1 MKKRILFAKVTNSCY
16 FIAIWNLTFQRD
28 QNHDKEEAVFGH
40 TGMVALQAL
49 ENLKTTKAWDW
60 NPRKIWVLK
69 SNQMCFTNFKRWS
82 KNIKILKLIETC
94 NDSTAGKGRI
104 FGV

>member
-16 FIAIWNLTFQRD
+16 FIAIWNLAFQRD

-60 NPRKIWVLK
+60 NPGKNMSFKIKLNVFYQFQK
-69 SNQMCFTNFKRWS
+69 TIKKF
-82 KNIKILKLIETC
+82 KILIL
-94 NDSTAGKGRI
+94 
-104 FGV
+104 